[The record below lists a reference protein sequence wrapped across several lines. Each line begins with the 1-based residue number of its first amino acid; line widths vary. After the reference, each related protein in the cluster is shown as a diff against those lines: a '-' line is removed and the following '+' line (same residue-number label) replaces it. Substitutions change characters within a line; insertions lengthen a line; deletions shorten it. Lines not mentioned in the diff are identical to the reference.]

1 MHDATA
7 IDPATTPEASGKRTA
22 HLAPALRL
30 LCGLGGCLGPGPGVS
45 RSSVLA
51 GVGGRTGGSSWEVAW
66 ESGTSA

>member
-30 LCGLGGCLGPGPGVS
+30 LCGLVL
-45 RSSVLA
+45 RSLNSVGEDA
-51 GVGGRTGGSSWEVAW
+51 TPVAR
-66 ESGTSA
+66 